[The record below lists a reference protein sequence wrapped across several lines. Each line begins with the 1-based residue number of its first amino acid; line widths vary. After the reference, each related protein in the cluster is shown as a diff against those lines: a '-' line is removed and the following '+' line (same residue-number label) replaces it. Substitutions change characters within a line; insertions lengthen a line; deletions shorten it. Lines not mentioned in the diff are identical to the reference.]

1 MQARCSKI
9 RLSLCVQTDE
19 VAQAIPVALFTGEF
33 SERARKAALLG
44 ADGLELMTIAP
55 RSLDIRALR
64 AVLDR
69 YSLDVPAIGSGA
81 IPFATGLTLLHD
93 DPDASNRA
101 QALLQDLIRFAA
113 GLGAPL
119 VTIGSFRG
127 RVSRAGRNGR
137 EQLAEILWTGAE
149 HARREGVRLALEPAN
164 RYEMNAI
171 NNVSEGL
178 AFLAEVGH
186 PALGLLLDTFHVNIE
201 ESSWTEPFGA
211 ALAAQKLWHVHIGD
225 NNRLA
230 PGWGLIDFPAIL
242 ATLLRMGYDGYLS
255 AELLARPDGDAAAQ
269 QTMAYL
275 RPILEEHAC
284 D

>member
-1 MQARCSKI
+1 VRCSKV

-19 VAQAIPVALFTGEF
+19 VAQAIPVALLTGEF
-33 SERARKAALLG
+33 SERARKAALLE
-44 ADGLELMTIAP
+44 ADGLELMTINP
-55 RSLDIRALR
+55 RSLEVRELR

-69 YSLDVPAIGSGA
+69 YGLDVSAIGSGA
-81 IPFATGLTLLHD
+81 IPFATGLTLLHED
-93 DPDASNRA
+93 SDTSHRA
-101 QALLQDLIRFAA
+101 QAILQDLIRFAA

-127 RVSRAGRNGR
+127 RLTQAGRNGR
-137 EQLAEILWTGAE
+137 ERLAEILWTGAE
-149 HARREGVRLALEPAN
+149 HAREEGVRLVVEPAN
-164 RYEMNAI
+164 RYEMDVI

-178 AFLAEVGH
+178 TFLAEVRH

-201 ESSWTEPFGA
+201 ENSWTEPFA
-211 ALAAQKLWHVHIGD
+211 TALAAQKLWHVHIGD

-242 ATLLRMGYDGYLS
+242 ATLIRMGYDGYLS

-269 QTMAYL
+269 QTMGYL
-275 RPILEEHAC
+275 RPILQEHVC
-284 D
+284 N